1 MEPTIQKTI
10 DLLLSHANHLERFK
24 PGTGA
29 KFRIYVGL
37 EGWRTDNKTPKVE
50 LICEFNDANNDYQS
64 VKGAS
69 FKAVV
74 DEVNRRLGY
83 SDKERLKLDE
93 FERSL
98 VALPAPAEDDGLE
111 WDRR

>member
-10 DLLLSHANHLERFK
+10 DLLLTHANHLERFK

-29 KFRIYVGL
+29 AFQLTVGL
-37 EGWRTDNKTPKVE
+37 EGYGEKRPKIRLACDFHSTDGYET
-50 LICEFNDANNDYQS
+50 

-83 SDKERLKLDE
+83 SDKEKLKLDE

-98 VALPAPAEDDGLE
+98 VALPAPNEH
-111 WDRR
+111 